1 MPDKLFFHTYSLPP
15 YLREAL
21 LLQYRNKTHTLQKK
35 TKTLVLKCLNDFVG
49 KDFFNSPSRNPDH
62 TVPKP
67 KLEPLTAKTSKH
79 GDNDED

>member
-21 LLQYRNKTHTLQKK
+21 LLQYRNETHTLSRKK
-35 TKTLVLKCLNDFVG
+35 KPKTLVLKCLNDFVG
-49 KDFFNSPSRNPDH
+49 KDFFNSPTETQDH

-67 KLEPLTAKTSKH
+67 KL
-79 GDNDED
+79 